1 MFGPLCNQ
9 TVHLKTDS
17 NTLYYSIMKL
27 RSSPSILKH
36 NKGLKK
42 YAFLNNSRNNCHRN
56 YTNRPDI
63 STNAHVQINRSIL
76 APYGTHAMIWGFLCI
91 MDAGRRVNKITAV
104 VLTIYMGKLP
114 VGGGGDSPYEMGVRA
129 DMTIESHNQHTKHT
143 IGHSCFISSSLL
155 KLKTLF
161 FFNGASVVMSIAS

>member
-1 MFGPLCNQ
+1 
-9 TVHLKTDS
+9 
-17 NTLYYSIMKL
+17 
-27 RSSPSILKH
+27 
-36 NKGLKK
+36 
-42 YAFLNNSRNNCHRN
+42 
-56 YTNRPDI
+56 
-63 STNAHVQINRSIL
+63 
-76 APYGTHAMIWGFLCI
+76 
-91 MDAGRRVNKITAV
+91 MDAGRRVNKITAE

-161 FFNGASVVMSIAS
+161 FFFYGASVVMSIAS